1 MLLCVCAQSCPPLCN
16 LMDWSSPGFLCLW
29 DFPGKNI
36 GAGCHFLL
44 QGIFPTQGPQLQHC
58 RWSPALQSKTQSLGK
73 HSTHI
78 ISFNLHNN
86 PTREAWNALGLWMR
100 LREGQWNTSFS
111 IIRWLTQQLSPCTFI
126 LNPCA
131 ILLLMVEQERQVV
144 SWKEME
150 SGDLLAEWV
159 QLTYVFCGQTWVR
172 CSVLSWTSADLI
184 LSHYINAVENPAI
197 TMWMAT
203 PKFGFL

>member
-1 MLLCVCAQSCPPLCN
+1 MDCSLLG
-16 LMDWSSPGFLCLW
+16 SSVPGISQARILEWVAISFSRGSSRPRDL
-29 DFPGKNI
+29 I
-36 GAGCHFLL
+36 SSTAGGLL
-44 QGIFPTQGPQLQHC
+44 HC
-58 RWSPALQSKTQSLGK
+58 RGKTQSLGK

-100 LREGQWNTSFS
+100 LREGQWNTSIS
-111 IIRWLTQQLSPCTFI
+111 IIRWLTQQLSPCAFI